1 MNATKKSLYLLKIIV
16 VKKIILQLVERTRL
30 LNKSRCF
37 FPPWCSEFCAAHKK
51 VKTPIVNMR
60 HLGNPPFISFWLKI
74 YPVFVCASTFKVTPN
89 RLYFSLAA
97 SDASRQQRINTMNEV
112 GRGVMV
118 LRGGGST
125 SGPRPGIHLP
135 AISLRKLP
143 FKALRGWSLEDM
155 PIDKAGSSIAP
166 VIQRPS
172 PCASWSSD
180 KDGWGCRAIPASQ
193 IAHRNDA
200 DGALVKEDR
209 NSLCLTQVRFTYP
222 VLHMDPLPGWK

>member
-1 MNATKKSLYLLKIIV
+1 MFFSSLVLWILYCTQKSQNPYCKYEAFRKSSFYFLLVKNLSSVCLCFYLQSHPKQAL
-16 VKKIILQLVERTRL
+16 LQPG
-30 LNKSRCF
+30 SFRCF
-37 FPPWCSEFCAAHKK
+37 KAAAHKYNEWSRERSNG
-51 VKTPIVNMR
+51 VKR
-60 HLGNPPFISFWLKI
+60 
-74 YPVFVCASTFKVTPN
+74 
-89 RLYFSLAA
+89 R
-97 SDASRQQRINTMNEV
+97 
-112 GRGVMV
+112 
-118 LRGGGST
+118 GGST